1 MEEKEI
7 KSLLKE
13 LGLNEYEVRAYLT
26 LIRNGP
32 LTAGELATL
41 SKVPQPR
48 IYDVIRTLMAKGF
61 VTTSQ
66 GRPKQVIPLSPDSVM
81 DAIKRRYDEKIETLK
96 AALEK
101 LYTPRGEIGSVTVVK
116 SRITLE
122 EYIRRAI
129 RNSRFHLSIAV
140 PRELLDRLKDDLGVK
155 RDSVRINLFVY
166 GEGEVPPIA
175 TEIRMREV
183 PDPIIIIQD
192 RDMGIYLPYEALTA
206 GSSLHGYGLV
216 IHDNNLLFMLDRYF
230 YHALWPTGRV
240 VYREERALRLPREY
254 IHIRELVS
262 DLRRFSIQNAKVEV
276 FGRFVRSGEPVHL
289 VGRIVEFYEDE
300 GKVISNITVETEDGE
315 RHVVGGWNA
324 SLEDIEAERIILFE

>member
-1 MEEKEI
+1 M
-7 KSLLKE
+7 
-13 LGLNEYEVRAYLT
+13 
-26 LIRNGP
+26 
-32 LTAGELATL
+32 
-41 SKVPQPR
+41 
-48 IYDVIRTLMAKGF
+48 
-61 VTTSQ
+61 
-66 GRPKQVIPLSPDSVM
+66 
-81 DAIKRRYDEKIETLK
+81 
-96 AALEK
+96 
-101 LYTPRGEIGSVTVVK
+101 
-116 SRITLE
+116 
-122 EYIRRAI
+122 
-129 RNSRFHLSIAV
+129 
-140 PRELLDRLKDDLGVK
+140 
-155 RDSVRINLFVY
+155 
-166 GEGEVPPIA
+166 PPIA